1 MEYKFSKSG
10 IRDEGEVRLKDQEL
24 LKKREF
30 WYLFLFLFFISRVFD
45 Q

>member
-10 IRDEGEVRLKDQEL
+10 TRDEGEVRLKDQEV

-30 WYLFLFLFFISRVFD
+30 WYIFFFSFFD
-45 Q
+45 K

>member
-30 WYLFLFLFFISRVFD
+30 
-45 Q
+45 